1 MRSLIERHGG
11 VATVAASMREVPL
24 EDNHEAFAFAEQ
36 LFAGRFDLVIF
47 MTGVGARG
55 LLEVLE
61 TRYPREQFFEALA
74 RCEIIVRGPKPASVL
89 REWKVPFQHQ
99 VPEPNTWR
107 ELLTLLDEKSPVA
120 GRSVAIQE
128 YGKPNEELYAALR
141 ERGAEVH
148 PVQVYRWALPEETGP
163 LEEAIRSTIAG
174 DFDVLLFTSANQLTN
189 VLDVAERL
197 GCRDEWLAAARRC
210 VIASI
215 GPTAS
220 ETLEAAGLP
229 VDLVPEHPKM
239 GHLIREAAAAAHRL
253 LDKKRAA
260 Q

>member
-1 MRSLIERHGG
+1 
-11 VATVAASMREVPL
+11 
-24 EDNHEAFAFAEQ
+24 AEQ

-74 RCEIIVRGPKPASVL
+74 RCEIIVRDPKPASVL

-197 GCRDEWLAAARRC
+197 GCRDEWLAAA
-210 VIASI
+210 
-215 GPTAS
+215 
-220 ETLEAAGLP
+220 
-229 VDLVPEHPKM
+229 
-239 GHLIREAAAAAHRL
+239 
-253 LDKKRAA
+253 
-260 Q
+260 